1 MREWIPEAIKQF
13 KAVMPSIDVPFP
25 QIYIVSDKNA
35 GVKRQELVEALDSPL
50 VNRVG
55 KSYMELIHGNKGDA
69 ILIYQNSFNGR
80 IWEINAQEIFCH
92 FLWHEHGHFFAIY
105 NENHDENFFRFMDQQ
120 PHPDEYYALLGYVF
134 WSEFIAEVIA
144 CKVTPAPLIDWRKER
159 WRDIRNC
166 LTYNLVGAFQG
177 GKTEVDHYDLAHYY
191 ARLLADKKVIS
202 FLEAFNNGTI
212 KVNRYSESYSGNESD
227 MIPLKDT
234 NTDPE
239 GLEEILNKNLLPLMK
254 DFKEYLT
261 IIINKDNY
269 WAIDYEDLDTFGLI
283 INKMNQYMKA
293 EEFEYTLRDRI
304 FR

>member
-1 MREWIPEAIKQF
+1 M
-13 KAVMPSIDVPFP
+13 
-25 QIYIVSDKNA
+25 
-35 GVKRQELVEALDSPL
+35 
-50 VNRVG
+50 
-55 KSYMELIHGNKGDA
+55 H
-69 ILIYQNSFNGR
+69 
-80 IWEINAQEIFCH
+80 
-92 FLWHEHGHFFAIY
+92 
-105 NENHDENFFRFMDQQ
+105 
-120 PHPDEYYALLGYVF
+120 
-134 WSEFIAEVIA
+134 
-144 CKVTPAPLIDWRKER
+144 
-159 WRDIRNC
+159 
-166 LTYNLVGAFQG
+166 
-177 GKTEVDHYDLAHYY
+177 
-191 ARLLADKKVIS
+191 
-202 FLEAFNNGTI
+202 FNNVTI